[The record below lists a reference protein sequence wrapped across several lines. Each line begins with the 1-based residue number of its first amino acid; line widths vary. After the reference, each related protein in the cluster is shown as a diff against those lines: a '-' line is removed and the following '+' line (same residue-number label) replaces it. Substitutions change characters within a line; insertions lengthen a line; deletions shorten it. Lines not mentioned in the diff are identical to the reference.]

1 MGKTLEIISNDM
13 KRETLFRGKTI
24 NGDIVEG
31 NLAYLPKDRK
41 KIKRGYYISNS
52 VGSPFAFQVRPESVF
67 PYIGNKDDNGKRIYE
82 SDKVKL
88 TTIIDGDEFTG
99 YIDYEDGA
107 YIIRTLKEDGEVDK
121 DYILFHD
128 AVKAF
133 IIEVI

>member
-1 MGKTLEIISNDM
+1 MGKTIEIISNDM

-31 NLAYLPKDRK
+31 NLSYLPKDRK

-52 VGSPFAFQVRPESVF
+52 AGSPFAFQVRPESVF
-67 PYIGNKDDNGKRIYE
+67 PYIGHEDVNGKRIYE

-88 TTIIDGDEFTG
+88 THTIIGEEFTG
-99 YIDYEDGA
+99 YIDYEDGS
-107 YIIRTLKEDGEVDK
+107 YIIRTIREDGEVDR
-121 DYILFHD
+121 DCVFFHY
-128 AVKAF
+128 AVKLF